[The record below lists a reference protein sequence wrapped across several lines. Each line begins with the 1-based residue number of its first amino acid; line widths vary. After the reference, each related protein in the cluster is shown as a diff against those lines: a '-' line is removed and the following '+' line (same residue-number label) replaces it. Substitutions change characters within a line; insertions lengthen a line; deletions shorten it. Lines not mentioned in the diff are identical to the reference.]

1 MRATAATKARAR
13 PRASDGATAV
23 RQPRARRCAAG
34 LGLRGLLRRA
44 SALRVRRLRGQG
56 RPRPA
61 AVSVLVSPDQG
72 TAVVTA
78 GSRRSRAFNSG
89 WRCSSLYM
97 KFSKGI
103 LAYPA
108 IQDNLK

>member
-61 AVSVLVSPDQG
+61 A
-72 TAVVTA
+72 
-78 GSRRSRAFNSG
+78 AFNSG

-108 IQDNLK
+108 IQDNLKCANQILKNR